1 MAAQFEKSIITMLR
15 PCVFYTLRRHGEP
28 AASDT
33 LRQRIANELDR
44 NVHVPEYR
52 DDFDLG

>member
-15 PCVFYTLRRHGEP
+15 PCVFTV
-28 AASDT
+28 
-33 LRQRIANELDR
+33 RQRIANELDR